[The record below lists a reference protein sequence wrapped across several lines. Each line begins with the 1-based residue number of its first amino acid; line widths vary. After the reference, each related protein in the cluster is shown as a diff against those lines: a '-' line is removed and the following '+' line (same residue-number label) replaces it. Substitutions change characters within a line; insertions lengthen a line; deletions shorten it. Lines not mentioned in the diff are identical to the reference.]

1 MLSPAAGFHS
11 ERAAAAGD
19 EATAA
24 FASDPLDVC
33 GKLRKASRPS
43 RPDVRSSENPL
54 VLSDLTLNILTL
66 KKARLPFWE
75 EDGEG

>member
-24 FASDPLDVC
+24 FASDPLNVC
-33 GKLRKASRPS
+33 GELREASRPGM
-43 RPDVRSSENPL
+43 RCRENPL
-54 VLSDLTLNILTL
+54 VLSGLTLNILTL
-66 KKARLPFWE
+66 KQARLPFWE
-75 EDGEG
+75 EDGDG